1 MSQMDIFPA
10 DPPAKA
16 VEHGGYHPASKQLYR
31 GHEIPACYMDQEG
44 MRTVQKP
51 TLLWLMDD
59 ILDALYA
66 GPVLSRELD
75 QRLATEVEPAIVARH
90 LHLLVELGLVE
101 MDYRFDEPRNAGGS
115 DPAVI
120 YLPKMGVS

>member
-1 MSQMDIFPA
+1 MSQMEIFPA
-10 DPPAKA
+10 DPPA

-31 GHEIPACYMDQEG
+31 GQQVPVCYMDQAG

-66 GPVLSRELD
+66 GPVLCRGLG
-75 QRLATEVEPAIVARH
+75 QRIATEVEPATVARH
-90 LHLLVELGLVE
+90 VHLLVELGLVE

-115 DPAVI
+115 NPAVI